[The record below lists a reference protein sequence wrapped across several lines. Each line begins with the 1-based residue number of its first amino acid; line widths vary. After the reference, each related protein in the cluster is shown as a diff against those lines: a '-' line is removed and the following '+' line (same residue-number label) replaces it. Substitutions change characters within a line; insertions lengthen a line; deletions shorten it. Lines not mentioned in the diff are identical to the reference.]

1 MVRPLAKSKFPISE
15 TKDLEGSLVALQTT
29 ESKNQALEKELESIR
44 VQRQEDCHYIRSQ
57 EDEKRSLTAER
68 DDQRC

>member
-1 MVRPLAKSKFPISE
+1 MIGQLAISKFPISE

-68 DDQRC
+68 DDQSR